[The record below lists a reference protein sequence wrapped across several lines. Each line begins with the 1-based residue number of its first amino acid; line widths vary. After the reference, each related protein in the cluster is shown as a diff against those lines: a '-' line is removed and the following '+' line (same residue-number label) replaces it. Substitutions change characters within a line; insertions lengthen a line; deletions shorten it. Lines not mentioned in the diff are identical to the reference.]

1 MGSSY
6 SQTAVVSGTV
16 EQGYE
21 SVRHQFTF
29 YSYVQPECFRSAFLR
44 IEILLY
50 AAPIVRTASQDFEK
64 LKCTVKYLF
73 KNNEKFIFS

>member
-1 MGSSY
+1 MVTLVRMGSSY

-29 YSYVQPECFRSAFLR
+29 YSLQPQCYRFAFDCDLAVCMLLKSGQHAGAFLTYNVSKN
-44 IEILLY
+44 I
-50 AAPIVRTASQDFEK
+50 
-64 LKCTVKYLF
+64 YL
-73 KNNEKFIFS
+73 

>member
-29 YSYVQPECFRSAFLR
+29 YSYSMECFVR

-50 AAPIVRTASQDFEK
+50 AAPIFRTASLYFWK
-64 LKCTVKYLF
+64 LKWT
-73 KNNEKFIFS
+73 NN

>member
-16 EQGYE
+16 EHGYE

-29 YSYVQPECFRSAFLR
+29 YSYVQPQCYRFVFFW
-44 IEILLY
+44 IEILLF
-50 AAPIVRTASQDFEK
+50 ATPIVRTASQYFEN
-64 LKCTVKYLF
+64 LKWTK
-73 KNNEKFIFS
+73 K